1 MVVRTR
7 LPGRQALDAVAMLP
21 LAVPGLV
28 LAFGYLAMT
37 QEGAFFDFLVDNPI
51 FS

>member
-1 MVVRTR
+1 
-7 LPGRQALDAVAMLP
+7 MLP

-37 QEGAFFDFLVDNPI
+37 QPGKAFDFLNPW
-51 FS
+51 STPWVLS